1 MQKKGKEENISR
13 VKLLRVWH
21 YLQANEMAD
30 LAGITYRAY
39 QKFEKDEP
47 SLQIDRLLI
56 WADTFGVTLDWL
68 SGRLEAKYSED
79 AMSYCEEK
87 VEAKLKALAAKHEFD
102 VPSRYKNKNTRRS
115 SYDLETRANIVS
127 YVNLIEYFS
136 KQDTDRSHF
145 LMKEELMK
153 LQDNLTRTK

>member
-1 MQKKGKEENISR
+1 MQKKVGKENISR

-47 SLQIDRLLI
+47 SLQLNRLI
-56 WADTFGVTLDWL
+56 VWADTFGVTLDWL
-68 SGRLEAKYSED
+68 SGRLDNMYSED
-79 AMSYCEEK
+79 VMSYCEEK
-87 VEAKLKALAAKHEFD
+87 MEAKLKSLAAKHELD
-102 VPSRYKNKNTRRS
+102 VPSRYKNKNMRKS
-115 SYDLETRANIVS
+115 SYDLETRRIIVS

-136 KQDTDRSHF
+136 KQNTDRSHF
-145 LMKEELMK
+145 LMEEELMK
-153 LQDNLTRTK
+153 LQDNFTRLK